1 MAYVELD
8 KEALS
13 KAGFTDVIEPR
24 QGSTVISL
32 AGLEGTGKTTWALT
46 APKPLFYQGT
56 DFGTD
61 GVIQKANGQIIRPT
75 AGDYKLNIPF
85 EYRAF
90 VDRKETDKERQ
101 MREGRLANYVHEQFY
116 VPFYEDFI
124 KAIDTGAR
132 SIVWD
137 SASEIWE
144 FIRLSVFGRT
154 GTNRPDLN
162 AEANAKFRELVRT
175 ANVRNVNLI
184 MINHLKKQWDSYFDA
199 QGNVKWRPTADWTM
213 EGNDKCPRLVAINLW
228 TEFTPGDALTNT
240 KPKFDLKIK
249 KNRDRAEYVGQ
260 TFPAL
265 PFLELMGLLVPD
277 VDSWE

>member
-1 MAYVELD
+1 MAFVALD

-24 QGSTVISL
+24 QGSAVIAL
-32 AGLEGTGKTTWALT
+32 AGIEGTGKTTWALT
-46 APKPLFYQGT
+46 GPKPLLYQGT

-61 GVIQKANGQIIRPT
+61 GIIQKADGQIIRPKG
-75 AGDYKLNIPF
+75 GDYKIEIPF

-101 MREGRLANYVHEQFY
+101 VREGRLANFVHEKFY

-124 KAIDTGAR
+124 KGLDAGVRTV
-132 SIVWD
+132 VWD

-162 AEANAKFRELVRT
+162 AEANAKFRELVRM

-184 MINHLKKQWDSYFDA
+184 MINHLKKRFDSYFDA
-199 QGNVKWRPTADWTM
+199 SGNVKWRPTNEWTM
-213 EGNDKCPRLVAINLW
+213 EGNDKCPRLVAMNLW
-228 TEFTPGDALTNT
+228 TEFTPGDALTGTDPVFN
-240 KPKFDLKIK
+240 LKVK
-249 KNRDRAEYVGQ
+249 KNRDHAEYVGQ
-260 TFPAL
+260 TLPAL
-265 PFLELMGLLVPD
+265 PFIELMGLLVPE
-277 VDSWE
+277 VDEWE